1 MKTYSGSI
9 QHIVWTNHTELLVIA
24 DTIDTGL
31 NLIKFKLTL
40 DRSIQLTEQSRLK
53 LDFAVLNVSYN
64 RTANLLAIQSSD
76 GLVFKY
82 NENLSVIDEFQLP
95 QACPTF
101 QLLKNPTSGH
111 EVYIGATQY
120 YRLYVNGV
128 EVANNCSSFYV
139 HDEYLL
145 FTDHANTLKF
155 VDLSKIRN
163 TPVIFFKLTIN
174 ERIEII
180 VEKY

>member
-1 MKTYSGSI
+1 LKTYSGSI

-40 DRSIQLTEQSRLK
+40 DRSI
-53 LDFAVLNVSYN
+53 

-120 YRLYVNGV
+120 YRLYVNGI

-163 TPVIFFKLTIN
+163 TPVIFFKLSIN
-174 ERIEII
+174 ERIRII
-180 VEKY
+180 V

>member
-1 MKTYSGSI
+1 VVINLKKRFSILNLKTYSGSI

-120 YRLYVNGV
+120 YRLYVNGI
-128 EVANNCSSFYV
+128 EVANNVAPSTSTTSTCFSPIMPIPSS
-139 HDEYLL
+139 
-145 FTDHANTLKF
+145 
-155 VDLSKIRN
+155 LSICPRSE
-163 TPVIFFKLTIN
+163 TRL
-174 ERIEII
+174 
-180 VEKY
+180 